1 MSEVRVNPAVLRA
14 TGSTLG
20 TITPSASAPVAPASV
35 HPVSVAASEQLNA
48 LGANL
53 SQLMAHAQL
62 LALRAAATY
71 TSVAS
76 HYEQTDAR
84 ASHGVARAK
93 AALYTA
99 QGHNVPAP
107 AEPAAVVP
115 PPPVPPHPPE
125 PVLLPH
131 PPAPTAV
138 PEMVDV
144 AAASL
149 HSGDQGASIT
159 TMAQTWRT
167 QATTIDSYA
176 STVNNAITNI
186 QAEWSGDA
194 STAAIGRLVPFAAWF
209 KTAAQ
214 THRDAATYADQ
225 VVSAHQQVIAE
236 HPTPTQIQ
244 TLRRN
249 YANAVAAGNQPEAA
263 NYQKQLS
270 DAQTK
275 SSTVM
280 TSYATNATVP
290 EAVVPPA
297 PSPVNPNPGPKPQ
310 EKPKPQ
316 PDDSKRRPDED
327 PSKKPGD
334 DTAGS
339 PRPDPN
345 GSGPHDKEK
354 DPRTAPSIKSMDTSA
369 SDLSDPPP
377 KPDEAAV
384 TDPAAQSDPLAD
396 GSPQA
401 MPAMMPLMQG
411 LTQGLG
417 QAAQMPS
424 SGGQGMPQMPQMPS
438 MPQTPTP
445 PMTPP
450 MTPPTDPPVEPAAF
464 EPMGGGPGGGA
475 PGGGGGGGAPTPAAT
490 PGLPSTAAPL
500 TSAPSAVPTG
510 PAPSASAIGAGMPM
524 GMMPHAGNRGNGSD
538 KQRDNDL
545 NPDEPVYVEERPNT
559 SAFLGGK
566 IGQEPPPEAKED

>member
-71 TSVAS
+71 ASVAS

-99 QGHNVPAP
+99 QGRNVPAP

-176 STVNNAITNI
+176 STVDNAITNI
-186 QAEWSGDA
+186 RAEWSGDA

-297 PSPVNPNPGPKPQ
+297 PSPVNPTPGPKPQ

-354 DPRTAPSIKSMDTSA
+354 DPRTSPSIKSMDTSA

-377 KPDEAAV
+377 KPEETAV

-450 MTPPTDPPVEPAAF
+450 MTPPTDPAVEPAAF

-475 PGGGGGGGAPTPAAT
+475 PGGGGGGAAPTPAAT